1 MTGWKKEKMDLQ
13 IKFISS
19 ASPITERKETF
30 TLPLCNG
37 QEGFRHM
44 KSMIPELT
52 LPLPWRAL
60 NQFSVWK
67 RREMFS

>member
-13 IKFISS
+13 IKFISC

-37 QEGFRHM
+37 QEGYIHM
-44 KSMIPELT
+44 KSMIPELPLY
-52 LPLPWRAL
+52 LP
-60 NQFSVWK
+60 
-67 RREMFS
+67 